1 MGLMSRVSQSPVLA
15 GTAGVRC
22 RPSAAINQ
30 PLSVSH
36 CCPRWCCAGHPRA
49 PPPPVHHPT
58 ALGLSRGLDATIT
71 PGSGRSPCGTEASL
85 LRCSAAQR
93 CPWLWWCLTSRTV
106 AAPCLCTS
114 VLSDKQAGWTEPAC
128 PLQHGSAGTAG
139 HRDSQPLVH
148 PACSAWTEAEHW
160 GGSVLSASC
169 CGLGHCAAR
178 GFNTSVSMCAGHRGG
193 VMV

>member
-49 PPPPVHHPT
+49 SPPPVHHPT

-71 PGSGRSPCGTEASL
+71 PRSGRGEVPVALRLPCCVALLHSGARGSGGASPPGPWL
-85 LRCSAAQR
+85 LRVCVRRSR
-93 CPWLWWCLTSRTV
+93 RTSRQGGQGQPALCSTALLAELGTGTPSLSCTLPAVHGQKQSTGVAQSSPLPAAALGTV
-106 AAPCLCTS
+106 QPEGLTPVCQC
-114 VLSDKQAGWTEPAC
+114 VLGTGAG
-128 PLQHGSAGTAG
+128 
-139 HRDSQPLVH
+139 
-148 PACSAWTEAEHW
+148 
-160 GGSVLSASC
+160 
-169 CGLGHCAAR
+169 
-178 GFNTSVSMCAGHRGG
+178 
-193 VMV
+193 